1 MFRNILRKSKHIKL
15 GRWNTNKKNDAII
28 RQIDLANCESFCGIQ
43 DYSNKENKRNKKI
56 NIKLPLTS
64 VRQFSSF
71 QDLNTICYC
80 FDDERDIR
88 DCICMS
94 EFYSEKKEIQY
105 VEEMK
110 NEMKNEIKNKIY

>member
-1 MFRNILRKSKHIKL
+1 MFRNILSKSKNIKL

-28 RQIDLANCESFCGIQ
+28 RQIDLANCDSCGTCGIQ
-43 DYSNKENKRNKKI
+43 DYSNKQNRENKQNKKI
-56 NIKLPLTS
+56 NIKIKLPLTS

-71 QDLNTICYC
+71 QDLNTKCCC
-80 FDDERDIR
+80 FDDKRKIQ

-105 VEEMK
+105 VKEK
-110 NEMKNEIKNKIY
+110 K

>member
-1 MFRNILRKSKHIKL
+1 MFRNILSKHIKL

-43 DYSNKENKRNKKI
+43 DYSNKENKENKQNKKI
-56 NIKLPLTS
+56 NIKIKLPLTS

-105 VEEMK
+105 LEEMR
-110 NEMKNEIKNKIY
+110 NEK